1 MFEHTKAK
9 LEETTV
15 ERDQTKR
22 ALDCTRSVL
31 HKTESDKQE
40 QVFLV
45 KKHLETECKL
55 SKQAELLLAV
65 SDEATRD
72 LDKVHN
78 KIDRMKII
86 EETNFASADE
96 FHLDYQARHKRME
109 SLVESHV
116 AAQTKFCSDMR
127 TGLGEKL
134 DQRSEEKQQLSSTYT
149 GTVSQLIQTM
159 SEIERVSSDNMY
171 KEQSWVEKLLK
182 RMRNEADAQTQSFH
196 TYLVEQLL
204 TVANAI
210 LASVTNQSKTVQ
222 QLSTKVD
229 QSVSF
234 KKELVFSSHLLS
246 PLSLF
251 QLEAMNTKLDGYLDG
266 QKKLHNQQLQSNEG
280 FLTQLSGCN
289 KALSSNLEA
298 EELSTE
304 DYRKVMFLITSLFNL
319 KNGATRYLER

>member
-1 MFEHTKAK
+1 MFEETKAR

-40 QVFLV
+40 QMFLV

-55 SKQAELLLAV
+55 SKQSELLLAV
-65 SDEATRD
+65 SDEATKD

-78 KIDRMKII
+78 KVDRMKRI
-86 EETNFASADE
+86 EESNFANADE
-96 FHLDYQARHKRME
+96 FHQDYQGRHKQVE
-109 SLVESHV
+109 NLIESHV
-116 AAQTKFCSDMR
+116 SAQSKFCTDMR
-127 TGLGEKL
+127 SNLGEEL
-134 DQRSEEKQQLSSTYT
+134 ERRLEEKQQLSSTYT
-149 GTVSQLIQTM
+149 DTVSQLIQTM

-171 KEQSWVEKLLK
+171 KEQTWVEKLLK

-210 LASVTNQSKTVQ
+210 LAAVSNQSKTVQ

-229 QSVSF
+229 KNVSN
-234 KKELVFSSHLLS
+234 KDQLHVQRSTLY
-246 PLSLF
+246 SLFCF
-251 QLEAMNTKLDGYLDG
+251 QLEDMNAKLDGYLDN
-266 QKKLHNQQLQSNEG
+266 QRKLQAQQLQSNNG
-280 FLTQLSGCN
+280 FLTKLSEHN
-289 KALSSNLEA
+289 KALSSNMEA

-304 DYRKVMFLITSLFNL
+304 DYRKVINEVFF
-319 KNGATRYLER
+319 